1 MPSLRTAR
9 ISSSSTRGGSQKAGR
24 LPWRT
29 GLLASSSSWTQ
40 SSTANTANRTCR
52 SVSATGNGG
61 GNLLQV
67 LRPEQPILPVGE
79 AHLYD
84 YVLFSPVATHN
95 LADQTSALLYSVVLL
110 HLHSHAHACIWR
122 LH

>member
-67 LRPEQPILPVGE
+67 PGPEQPVFPVGE
-79 AHLYD
+79 AHVHD
-84 YVLFSPVATHN
+84 YVLLSPIATHD
-95 LADQTSALLYSVVLL
+95 LAHEAFAPFYPVVLL
-110 HLHSHAHACIWR
+110 H
-122 LH
+122 